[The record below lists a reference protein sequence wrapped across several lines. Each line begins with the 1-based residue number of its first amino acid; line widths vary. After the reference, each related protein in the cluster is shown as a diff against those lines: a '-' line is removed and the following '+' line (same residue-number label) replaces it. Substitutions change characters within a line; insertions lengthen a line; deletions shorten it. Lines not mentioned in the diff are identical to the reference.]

1 MIELKRVY
9 WGIDTQCES
18 CCHERMGGYELI
30 ISICEMCVLE
40 DANLKQ
46 LMKSIKAAIRE
57 ERKKIL
63 EENAKIKEEFIDEI
77 IEAEKRV
84 EQGKCKTYNIFEFI
98 KKFKP

>member
-1 MIELKRVY
+1 
-9 WGIDTQCES
+9 
-18 CCHERMGGYELI
+18 
-30 ISICEMCVLE
+30 
-40 DANLKQ
+40 
-46 LMKSIKAAIRE
+46 
-57 ERKKIL
+57 L